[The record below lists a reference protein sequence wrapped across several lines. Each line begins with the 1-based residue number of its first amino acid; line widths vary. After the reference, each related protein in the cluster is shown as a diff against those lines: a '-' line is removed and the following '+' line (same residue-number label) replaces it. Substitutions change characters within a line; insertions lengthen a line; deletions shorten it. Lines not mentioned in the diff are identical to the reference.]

1 MSDQLLQLYPPC
13 ELCQVRK
20 KLQLFAGLKVCDSC
34 LGHIRQSSPGL
45 FAVNQSVY
53 QDKD

>member
-20 KLQLFAGLKVCDSC
+20 KLQLFA
-34 LGHIRQSSPGL
+34 
-45 FAVNQSVY
+45 VNQSLY